1 MQFDDFY
8 RTIGDFGPYQQMKY
22 FLICLTYML
31 PPIMVYSWSFT
42 AATPSFSCQISGDL
56 STDMQ
61 SFRPSIPTEDQCRN
75 YQSQISVKECQ
86 RCFQVFNTTEPN
98 QGRMVPC
105 RRYEFNRTYYQS
117 TLVEEV
123 KIYSLSRS
131 LQNNLFGF
139 SYFSG

>member
-8 RTIGDFGPYQQMKY
+8 QTIGVFGRYQQIKY

-42 AATPSFSCQISGDL
+42 AATPSFSCQRSGDL

-61 SFRPSIPTEDQCRN
+61 SFQPTVEQCGN

-86 RCFQVFNTTEPN
+86 RCFQVFNTTQPN

-123 KIYSLSRS
+123 IILSLAPVETIFALSH
-131 LQNNLFGF
+131 
-139 SYFSG
+139 FSG

>member
-8 RTIGDFGPYQQMKY
+8 QTIGVFGRYQQMKY

-42 AATPSFSCQISGDL
+42 AATPSFSCQRSGDL

-61 SFRPSIPTEDQCRN
+61 SFQPTVEQCGN

-86 RCFQVFNTTEPN
+86 RCFQVFNTTQPN

-123 KIYSLSRS
+123 IILSLAPVETIFALSH
-131 LQNNLFGF
+131 
-139 SYFSG
+139 FSG